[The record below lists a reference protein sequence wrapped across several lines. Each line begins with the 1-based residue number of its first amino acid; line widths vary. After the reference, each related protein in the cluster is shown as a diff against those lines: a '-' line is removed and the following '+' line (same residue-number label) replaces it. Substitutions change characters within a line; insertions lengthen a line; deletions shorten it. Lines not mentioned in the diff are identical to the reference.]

1 MTFKLER
8 ERGAIRLIGFVQA
21 EHLPEITDQL
31 QLCGTGAAIDL
42 DGVTICGVE
51 VVRFL
56 LARERQGTPLRNCPA
71 YIRAWI
77 DRERTRSG

>member
-1 MTFKLER
+1 MTFRLER

-31 QLCGTGAAIDL
+31 QLCGAGAAIDL

-56 LARERQGTPLRNCPA
+56 LAQERHGTLLQNCPA
-71 YIRAWI
+71 YIREWI
-77 DRERTRSG
+77 DREWRGT

>member
-8 ERGAIRLIGFVQA
+8 ERGAIRLIGFVRT
-21 EHLPEITDQL
+21 EHLSEIADQL
-31 QLCGTGAAIDL
+31 RLCGPGAAIDL

-56 LARERQGTPLRNCPA
+56 LAQERQGTLLQNCPA
-71 YIRAWI
+71 YIREWI
-77 DRERTRSG
+77 DRERRGA

>member
-31 QLCGTGAAIDL
+31 QLCGTGTAIDL

-51 VVRFL
+51 VIRFL
-56 LARERQGTPLRNCPA
+56 LARERQGAPLRNCPA

>member
-1 MTFKLER
+1 MTFKLEY
-8 ERGAIRLIGFVQA
+8 ERAAIRLIGFVQA
-21 EHLPEITDQL
+21 EHLPEIADQL
-31 QLCGTGAAIDL
+31 QLCGPGAAIDL

-71 YIRAWI
+71 YIREWI
-77 DRERTRSG
+77 DGERRGR